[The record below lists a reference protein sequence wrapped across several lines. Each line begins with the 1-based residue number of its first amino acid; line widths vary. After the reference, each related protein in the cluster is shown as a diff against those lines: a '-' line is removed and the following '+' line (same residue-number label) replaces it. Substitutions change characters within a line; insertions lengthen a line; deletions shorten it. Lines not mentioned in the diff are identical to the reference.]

1 MKKGLASKLDKIGKN
16 LRKSDIYLTLAVFN
30 CFWVMVV
37 SIILM
42 FREGT
47 VNDVIVTAWFT
58 LWAVE
63 LYALASIK
71 KEKERSKR
79 NDNKREIDGNCEESD

>member
-1 MKKGLASKLDKIGKN
+1 
-16 LRKSDIYLTLAVFN
+16 
-30 CFWVMVV
+30 
-37 SIILM
+37 M
-42 FREGT
+42 FREGA

-71 KEKERSKR
+71 KEKERTKI

>member
-42 FREGT
+42 FREGA

-71 KEKERSKR
+71 KEKEMTKI